1 MWWLIIL
8 GVVVTVVATAGLL
21 FEYYAGEFA
30 RE

>member
-8 GVVVTVVATAGLL
+8 GVVVTIVGVTGIL